1 MIKMAK
7 IFENRSV
14 LIFGTDGRQAL
25 PVIKGFAQIG
35 CKVTVFGTSK
45 LDPGFATKYTSV
57 RILYD
62 KVKKEGESFFDC
74 GARLIRENHFDL
86 VVPLRDRAAIYLS
99 QRKQELSQYAKIAVN
114 DWDVMRYA
122 TDKAL
127 TMSACEE
134 EGIPAP
140 RTVFG
145 DGILEQIDQKG
156 MQFPLVVK
164 PRTAGG
170 SVGFNI
176 FKSREKLALY
186 LENYDNS
193 NGPLLCQE
201 YIEQKDSPQ
210 YRADF
215 FRDRDGNFKAAIVG
229 KNLRWYPLDGGFGVL
244 CTTIHDDVIIEMGK
258 KLLDRIGWNGYA
270 NIDMVWDVNENRAKI
285 LEINGRTGAS
295 ITLDYV
301 AGVNVSQ
308 LMLENEL
315 GYAVS
320 DFTEYREGVKTACF
334 YLDVL
339 WFIKSKNRFQTKPS
353 WFNRR
358 GVKDIIC
365 SWSDPKP
372 GVAYLLQSVMHYK
385 TTSDKRKRVET

>member
-1 MIKMAK
+1 MTKKYKDI
-7 IFENRSV
+7 SV

-35 CKVTVFGTSK
+35 CKVSVFGNSR

-62 KVKKEGESFFDC
+62 KVKKDGESFFEC
-74 GARLIRENHFDL
+74 GERLIRENHFDL
-86 VVPLRDRAAIYLS
+86 VVPLRDHTAIYLS
-99 QRKQELSQYAKIAVN
+99 ERKRELSKYAKIAVN

-122 TDKAL
+122 SDKAL
-127 TMSACEE
+127 TMSICEE

-176 FKSREKLALY
+176 FKNREKLAEY
-186 LENYDNS
+186 LNHYDNK

-201 YIEQKDSPQ
+201 FIEQKNSPQ

-229 KNLRWYPLDGGFGVL
+229 KNLRWYPLDGGFGVFS
-244 CTTIHDDVIIEMGK
+244 TTIHDDVIIQMGK

-270 NIDMVWDVNENRAKI
+270 NIDMVWDANENCAKI

-295 ITLDYV
+295 IMLDYV

-308 LMLENEL
+308 LILENEL
-315 GYAVS
+315 GYDVS
-320 DFTEYREGVKTACF
+320 DFTEYKEGKIIECF

-339 WFIKSKNRFQTKPS
+339 WFIKSKDRFRTEPS
-353 WFNRR
+353 WFNR
-358 GVKDIIC
+358 GGAKDIVF
-365 SWSDPKP
+365 SWDDPLP
-372 GVAYLLQSVMHYK
+372 AAAYLLQSMMNYRKV
-385 TTSDKRKRVET
+385 SEKRKRIE

>member
-1 MIKMAK
+1 MIKK
-7 IFENRSV
+7 YKGISV

-45 LDPGFATKYTSV
+45 LDPGFATKYTSA

-62 KVKKEGESFFDC
+62 KVKKEGESFFEC
-74 GARLIRENHFDL
+74 GERLIRENRFDL
-86 VVPLRDRAAIYLS
+86 VVPLRDRTAIYLS

-186 LENYDNS
+186 LEKYDNS

>member
-1 MIKMAK
+1 MEKKYKNI
-7 IFENRSV
+7 SV
-14 LIFGTDGRQAL
+14 LIFGADGRQAL
-25 PVIKGFAQIG
+25 PVIKGFAQLG
-35 CKVTVFGTSK
+35 CQVTAYCNSK
-45 LDPGFATKYTSV
+45 LDPGFVTKYTSS
-57 RILYD
+57 RILFD
-62 KVKKEGESFFDC
+62 KVKKDGESFYEC
-74 GARLIRENHFDL
+74 GERLIRENHFDL
-86 VVPLRDRAAIYLS
+86 VVPLRDHGAIYLS
-99 QRKQELSQYAKIAVN
+99 ERKKELSKYAKIAVN
-114 DWDVMRYA
+114 DWDVMQHA

-134 EGIPAP
+134 EDIPAP

-145 DGILEQIDQKG
+145 EGILEQVDQKG
-156 MQFPLVVK
+156 MQLPLVVK

-170 SVGFNI
+170 SAGFNI
-176 FKSREKLALY
+176 FKSREKLVEY
-186 LENYDNS
+186 LNGYDNS

-201 YIEQKDSPQ
+201 YIEQKDAPQ

-244 CTTIHDDVIIEMGK
+244 CTTVHDDVIIQMGK

-270 NIDMVWDVNENRAKI
+270 NIDMVWDANENCAKI

-301 AGVNVSQ
+301 AGVNISQ
-308 LMLENEL
+308 LILENEL
-315 GYAVS
+315 GYEVS
-320 DFTEYREGVKTACF
+320 DFTEYQEGVKTACF

-339 WFIKSKNRFQTKPS
+339 WFIKSRDRFRAKPS
-353 WFNRR
+353 WFDRR

-365 SWSDPKP
+365 SWSDPMP
-372 GVAYLLQSVMHYK
+372 GIAYLLQSLMNYK
-385 TTSDKRKRVET
+385 RSTEYRKRIE